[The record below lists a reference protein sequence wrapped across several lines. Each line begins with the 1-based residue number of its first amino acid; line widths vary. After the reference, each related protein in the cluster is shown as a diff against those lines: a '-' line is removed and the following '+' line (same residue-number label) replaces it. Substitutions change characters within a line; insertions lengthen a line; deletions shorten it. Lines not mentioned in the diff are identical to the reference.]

1 MALALSDITTK
12 PFILALFKR
21 DDGERFLLGSGAYEF
36 KHSQMH
42 FSANAIVNDA
52 IDTQGSDG
60 SFLAGQVRRSSTQS
74 FDGYVGDGT
83 TTQDAIEGFRID
95 FLAYFQKDHFYTVV
109 YIFSDGSA
117 IQRQRGYLVDA
128 PEIKELYQASPEYHV
143 ALTFEDVNYYKYAED
158 DDGNEAFSNT
168 AVILSS
174 YRISGGVVWDEVGAV
189 WDKVGLEWETGRG
202 GGPTF
207 VTVGSIQNVL
217 PTITIVGPASS
228 PTLVNATTGQTLKYS
243 GNVTD
248 TQTLIINVN
257 EKTAKLN
264 GAPVLQNVS
273 GDWLELAPGVNHLT
287 YSTQDA
293 DIKEAT
299 IAWQEVV
306 G

>member
-1 MALALSDITTK
+1 MALSLTDITTK

-21 DDGERFLLGSGAYEF
+21 NDGERFLLGSGAYEF
-36 KHSQMH
+36 KNSQMH
-42 FSANAIVNDA
+42 FSANSIVNDA
-52 IDTQGSDG
+52 IDAQGSDG

-74 FDGYVGDGT
+74 FDGYVGDGV
-83 TTQDAIEGFRID
+83 TTQDAIENYRVD
-95 FLAYFQKDHFYTVV
+95 FLAFFQKNYFYTVV
-109 YIFSDGSA
+109 YIFSDGSS

-158 DDGNEAFSNT
+158 AEGNEAFSNS
-168 AVILSS
+168 ALLLSS
-174 YRISGGVVWDEVGAV
+174 YRISGGAVWDSVGAV
-189 WDKVGLEWETGRG
+189 FDKIGLEWEEGRG

-217 PTITIVGPASS
+217 PTLTIVGPASN
-228 PTLVNATTGQTLKYS
+228 PMLVNATTGQTLKYA
-243 GNVTD
+243 GNITE
-248 TQTLIINVN
+248 TQTLVINVN

-273 GDWLELAPGVNHLT
+273 GNWLELAPGVNNLT
-287 YSTQDA
+287 YSTSDA

-299 IAWQEVV
+299 ISWQEVV